1 VYLVTPS
8 LCKLREGG
16 CVPIPLSDD
25 GKPALAAVAPAA
37 PCARSGGAPFQSSS
51 FVVLDRDHVPE
62 SPVSTPSGFRYTFA
76 HEFFHVVENALNL
89 EAQGGACLDDVSTD
103 VVNSWLVEA
112 SAEWAAWAWFPDD
125 GRPDRDGLFRR
136 FQSRGPEVSL
146 RSQDGLHPYSAYLYP
161 FFVQQEGGGRARFLD
176 VWTKGQS
183 ARFPAQLDDRL
194 DAALPFAEHFRDF
207 AVRNLNTT
215 AAELPGDPLPLAQ
228 RHQALDTAIPE
239 NFQPRIGPPTTLA
252 APTELSRPASIA
264 ALSTYYTHLVVG
276 DEARWVRVDFGPLS
290 SSGFVQ
296 LDVVANV
303 HGTWERRRLPGP
315 VFEFC
320 RDDAGDDIG
329 ELYVIAS
336 HHGRDAKAEGTWVA
350 QTKTSC
356 PSGWTGVITYDE
368 VHDDFSSVTD
378 ANGTTVEEDHVQH
391 RQRWVLGGTTPGPQ
405 GDAVDVAWDGTWQ
418 KHYSLRHAPSSGCV
432 GQVTYG
438 RVSGA
443 GVGSG
448 TDRITFVPI
457 PGGWQTTPDFS
468 IQQLEGTE
476 DHFSQI
482 CTGASASSSEPIPL
496 LVDQLFTAVFAA
508 EDLALLQPATPE
520 QKSFTGTKVLT
531 HLVEPRPGGQSVL
544 DVTIGWTLRKR

>member
-1 VYLVTPS
+1 MARLAPGLATLLAYRAS
-8 LCKLREGG
+8 DLRHDLTAG
-16 CVPIPLSDD
+16 LSV
-25 GKPALAAVAPAA
+25 AAVA
-37 PCARSGGAPFQSSS
+37 
-51 FVVLDRDHVPE
+51 VP
-62 SPVSTPSGFRYTFA
+62 VG
-76 HEFFHVVENALNL
+76 V
-89 EAQGGACLDDVSTD
+89 
-103 VVNSWLVEA
+103 
-112 SAEWAAWAWFPDD
+112 
-125 GRPDRDGLFRR
+125 
-136 FQSRGPEVSL
+136 
-146 RSQDGLHPYSAYLYP
+146 AY
-161 FFVQQEGGGRARFLD
+161 
-176 VWTKGQS
+176 
-183 ARFPAQLDDRL
+183 
-194 DAALPFAEHFRDF
+194 
-207 AVRNLNTT
+207 
-215 AAELPGDPLPLAQ
+215 AELAGFPPVVGLYASILPLVAY
-228 RHQALDTAIPE
+228 
-239 NFQPRIGPPTTLA
+239 TL
-252 APTELSRPASIA
+252 
-264 ALSTYYTHLVVG
+264 
-276 DEARWVRVDFGPLS
+276 F
-290 SSGFVQ
+290 
-296 LDVVANV
+296 
-303 HGTWERRRLPGP
+303 
-315 VFEFC
+315 
-320 RDDAGDDIG
+320 DIG

-405 GDAVDVAWDGTWQ
+405 GDVVDVAWDGTWQ
-418 KHYSLRHAPSSGCV
+418 KHHSLRHAPSSGCV

-468 IQQLEGTE
+468 IRQLEGTE

-531 HLVEPRPGGQSVL
+531 HMVEPRPGGQSVL